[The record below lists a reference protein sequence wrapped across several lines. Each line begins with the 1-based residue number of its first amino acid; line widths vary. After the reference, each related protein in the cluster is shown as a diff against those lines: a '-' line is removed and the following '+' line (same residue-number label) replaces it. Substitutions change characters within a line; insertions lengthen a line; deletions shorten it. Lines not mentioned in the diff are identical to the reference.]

1 MTAPPALPTPQ
12 AEASYAGRWVSA
24 QVAAGYRT
32 DVTARAH
39 RLTADEPTALGGTDQ
54 GMNPLELLLAS
65 IGACMAMTMR
75 MYADR
80 KGWPLIAA
88 RVHLR
93 RAPVR
98 ADPNLALRMA
108 GTQAVTELERV
119 IELDGQLDDEQRA
132 RIIEIAD
139 RCPVKRTI
147 EAGVRMVDATP
158 GDA

>member
-1 MTAPPALPTPQ
+1 MVEPEGESRAGTA
-12 AEASYAGRWVSA
+12 ASYAGRWVSA
-24 QVAAGYRT
+24 RVEAGYRT
-32 DVTARAH
+32 DVTARTHA
-39 RLTADEPTALGGTDQ
+39 LTTDEPTSLGGTDQ
-54 GMNPLELLLAS
+54 GMNPLELFLAS

-80 KGWPLIAA
+80 KGWPLTSA

-98 ADPNLALRMA
+98 ADPNLGLHMA
-108 GTQAVTELERV
+108 GAPQLTDLERV
-119 IELDGQLDDEQRA
+119 IELDGPLDDTQRA

-147 EAGVRMVDATP
+147 EAGIRMVDAAP
-158 GDA
+158 DAS

>member
-1 MTAPPALPTPQ
+1 MVEPEGESRAGTA
-12 AEASYAGRWVSA
+12 ASYAGRWVSA
-24 QVAAGYRT
+24 RVEAGYRT
-32 DVTARAH
+32 DVTARTHA
-39 RLTADEPTALGGTDQ
+39 LTTDEPTSLGGTDQ
-54 GMNPLELLLAS
+54 GMNPLELFLAS

-80 KGWPLIAA
+80 KGWPLTSA

-98 ADPNLALRMA
+98 ADPNLGLHMA
-108 GTQAVTELERV
+108 GAPRLTDLERV
-119 IELDGQLDDEQRA
+119 IELDGPLDDTQRA

-147 EAGVRMVDATP
+147 EAGIRMVDAAS
-158 GDA
+158 DAS

>member
-1 MTAPPALPTPQ
+1 MADPVAGRDAAPS
-12 AEASYAGRWVSA
+12 ASYAGRWVSA

-32 DVTARAH
+32 DVTARSH
-39 RLTADEPTALGGTDQ
+39 RLTTDEPTALGGTDE
-54 GMNPLELLLAS
+54 GMNPLELFLAS

-80 KGWPLIAA
+80 KGWPLTAA

-98 ADPNLALRMA
+98 ADPNLALHMA
-108 GTQAVTELERV
+108 GTQQVTELERV
-119 IELDGQLDDEQRA
+119 IELDGALDDAQRA
-132 RIIEIAD
+132 RIVEIAE

-147 EAGVRMVDATP
+147 EAGIRMVETSPGAT
-158 GDA
+158 